1 MANILTNPLK
11 DFPESIRAG
20 DTIKVERSDFNVD
33 YPPSTFT
40 AKFRARKID
49 AGNLS
54 FDVLQ
59 LRIMAIFCSHF
70 RIL

>member
-40 AKFRARKID
+40 AKFRARKI
-49 AGNLS
+49 LS
-54 FDVLQ
+54 L
-59 LRIMAIFCSHF
+59 IHI
-70 RIL
+70 